1 MWRVECTASRRAR
14 TYHRVQ
20 GAVYRLLLLEP
31 YVAVGLLMA
40 FGVVPLTCALVYPSV
55 FAALRLWGD
64 IARHSTPRR
73 LDPVV
78 KRTAGLHLVF
88 GLLYTAG
95 VLLGG

>member
-1 MWRVECTASRRAR
+1 
-14 TYHRVQ
+14 
-20 GAVYRLLLLEP
+20 
-31 YVAVGLLMA
+31 MA